1 MKDKKTVWNVRK
13 SVRLLLGMGILGVGM
28 SLCSFDSLA
37 AEQLVEVEEMFEL
50 SASTDLPAG
59 AEELLDL
66 AAGEVEPMQNQNATV
81 TGGDINIRAGAG
93 TNFDRL
99 VKAPRGTAMVI
110 SGRTTGSDGQIWYQV
125 SLTVDGNAFTGFIR
139 SDYAELGDV
148 IPEPEPEPTPE
159 QTPEQVPEQ
168 TPEQVPEQVQG
179 ERPPLYYVEQIMNND
194 GTTDWYL
201 CDTTNYKEGV
211 DGEKPYKG
219 EQYEMTAVMLAIKDY
234 VNMAKQVEQYK
245 YIIIALVVVVI
256 VLILGVTLLL
266 FKVKD
271 SSRDDDDEDDD
282 DEINYEDAPPVRRKR
297 TINEEGTPV
306 RRTSQGEGRPVR
318 RTVQDGER
326 PVRRTQQEGQP
337 RPKQGSRP
345 VQRTEK
351 PQTGESARR
360 QTAQTTRQRTAAP
373 RPKERE
379 VTYEEEPETG
389 SRKDQNGAWRSKN
402 FLTEDDEFEFE
413 FLNMDDPNKL

>member
-1 MKDKKTVWNVRK
+1 MKDKKTVWNIRN
-13 SVRLLLGMGILGVGM
+13 SVRLLLGAGILGIGL
-28 SLCSFDSLA
+28 SFCPFDSFA
-37 AEQLVEVEEMFEL
+37 AEP
-50 SASTDLPAG
+50 PAG
-59 AEELLDL
+59 AEELLEL
-66 AAGEVEPMQNQNATV
+66 AVAEVEPMQNQNATV

-125 SLTVDGNAFTGFIR
+125 SLTVDGNAVTGFIR

-148 IPEPEPEPTPE
+148 IPDPEPEPAPE

-168 TPEQVPEQVQG
+168 TPEQVPEQAA
-179 ERPPLYYVEQIMNND
+179 EEEPPYEVKYVTLED
-194 GTTDWYL
+194 GTTDWYFF
-201 CDTTNYKEGV
+201 DNSDPDEENHRKYNAAKTIA
-211 DGEKPYKG
+211 
-219 EQYEMTAVMLAIKDY
+219 AVNDY
-234 VNMAKQVEQYK
+234 PNMAKQVEQFK

-271 SSRDDDDEDDD
+271 SSRDDDDDEDDD

-306 RRTSQGEGRPVR
+306 RRTSQGEGRPAR

-360 QTAQTTRQRTAAP
+360 QTSQTTRQRTAAP